1 MAAEAA
7 VMCGIIF
14 WRSGFL
20 LKALQRSLG
29 FLFFAPVHIPVF
41 ISAPLS
47 SSSVALATSA
57 HIRVIYGADKKK
69 KKGFLLSGAAIVF
82 QLLRS
87 RSSPE
92 VSTLYLLSV
101 AEGHDLIGAPSQL
114 LDRRSVSNLQVGD
127 KKKPLWCL

>member
-1 MAAEAA
+1 
-7 VMCGIIF
+7 MCGIIF

-29 FLFFAPVHIPVF
+29 FLFFFFSFFFAPVHIPVF

-47 SSSVALATSA
+47 SSSVALAASA
-57 HIRVIYGADKKK
+57 HTRLIYGADKKK
-69 KKGFLLSGAAIVF
+69 KRAFCFPGAAIVF

-92 VSTLYLLSV
+92 VSTLYLLSM

-127 KKKPLWCL
+127 KKALWRL